1 MREQDTERSNVVSL
15 TDKLDAPLVANVTP
29 EVTDIARLRDAFDRL
44 EEAGFVVLD
53 GGCCS
58 PEIFVMEPTD
68 AWHLHHPALAR
79 RLRARGSGA
88 SLASDK
94 CVAPAE
100 FSESTTR

>member
-15 TDKLDAPLVANVTP
+15 TDKLDAPLVANVRP

-68 AWHLHHPALAR
+68 AWQLHHPSLPR
-79 RLRARGSGA
+79 RLHTTRLGRV
-88 SLASDK
+88 LRSDK
-94 CVAPAE
+94 CVRVPL
-100 FSESTTR
+100 